1 MNSKTK
7 KIIIAVVICLVAVS
21 FFIFWKLEDNKQNKL
36 DTLAQCIEKSG
47 AKFYGAFWCSHCRA
61 QKVLFTTL
69 FGSAVQ
75 YLPYIEC
82 STPDTNGQLEV
93 CNKAGVRAY
102 PTWKF
107 SDGSS
112 QEGAMTLE
120 QLSQKTSCPFA
131 IK

>member
-1 MNSKTK
+1 MNP
-7 KIIIAVVICLVAVS
+7 KIRNSIIAGLICLVIIG
-21 FFIFWKLEDNKQNKL
+21 FFIFWKLENIKQQKL
-36 DTLAQCIEKSG
+36 DALAQCIEKSG

-61 QKVLFTTL
+61 QKKLFTTL

-93 CNKAGVRAY
+93 CNKAGIKAY

-107 SDGSS
+107 SEKSS
-112 QEGAMTLE
+112 EEGAMTLE
-120 QLSQKTSCPFA
+120 ELSQKTNCPFVV
-131 IK
+131 K